1 MKSYDAPLLWLIIS
15 SVVLC
20 NPPIQK
26 RSSRTTFNLAILLK
40 MGFRKSFYFLLL
52 MLLQHTYKC
61 QKKGGGGNFL
71 QTSNEGNFFY
81 TYWTRRK
88 KRGNVRV
95 QRSQQERTQN
105 LPFPHIPD
113 PHGIVRLQKQQLPMW
128 LPFSALTT
136 KPYSIASN
144 LHMKSKGKL

>member
-1 MKSYDAPLLWLIIS
+1 
-15 SVVLC
+15 
-20 NPPIQK
+20 
-26 RSSRTTFNLAILLK
+26 

-61 QKKGGGGNFL
+61 QKKKGGNFL

-88 KRGNVRV
+88 KRGNIRV

-113 PHGIVRLQKQQLPMW
+113 PH
-128 LPFSALTT
+128 
-136 KPYSIASN
+136 
-144 LHMKSKGKL
+144 